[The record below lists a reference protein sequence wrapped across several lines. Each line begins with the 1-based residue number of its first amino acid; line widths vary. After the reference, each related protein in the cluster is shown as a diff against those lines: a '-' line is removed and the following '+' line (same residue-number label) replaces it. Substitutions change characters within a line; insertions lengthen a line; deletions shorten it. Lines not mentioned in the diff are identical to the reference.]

1 MTVYGIY
8 VYYRTERNF
17 YVSINYIY
25 VQISLSSVCL
35 RENARRASLARNSGD
50 TAVETCQFLCFCNPT
65 ICPGKSILSH
75 FYSAQYRRIDII
87 SNSMWR
93 LVEDLEKLA
102 TRLLVATMHAQG
114 IFQDLELGGC
124 QPTLGGPL
132 PSPLP
137 FPFSLPFPSL
147 PPSPLPSLR
156 SRAP

>member
-93 LVEDLEKLA
+93 LVEDFREVSNSSA
-102 TRLLVATMHAQG
+102 GCDHARPG
-114 IFQDLELGGC
+114 YFSGFGTWGVSTNPWGSPPFSSPIPFL
-124 QPTLGGPL
+124 PPFPL
-132 PSPLP
+132 PPS
-137 FPFSLPFPSL
+137 FPPSL
-147 PPSPLPSLR
+147 P
-156 SRAP
+156 